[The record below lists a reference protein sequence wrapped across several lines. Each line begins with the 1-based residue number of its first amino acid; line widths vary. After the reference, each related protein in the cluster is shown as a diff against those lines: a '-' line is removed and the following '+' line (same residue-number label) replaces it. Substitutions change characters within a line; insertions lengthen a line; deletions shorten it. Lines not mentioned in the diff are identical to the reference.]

1 MAGVNERSDAC
12 RYVGEL
18 EANEASSA
26 GWDVLFYGDSI
37 MEEWR

>member
-1 MAGVNERSDAC
+1 MC
-12 RYVGEL
+12 RHVKEL
-18 EANEASSA
+18 EESEASATA